1 MTETPTADPTADPT
15 MDAITTA
22 VTLGREGDMTR
33 AREDLLAIWADLGVT
48 GDPLHRC
55 VLAHYL
61 ADLYPDPAVA
71 LIWDVRALDAAD
83 TLTDQRAQEHDPSL
97 QVAGFYPSL
106 HLNIADHLR
115 RLGAFAAAAEHI
127 GKAEERAAALPPG
140 AYGDMIRGAIQGVG
154 EMITARDTAPRP
166 TSPTVGGTE

>member
-1 MTETPTADPTADPT
+1 MTATPAADPT

-22 VTLGREGDMTR
+22 VALGREGDATR
-33 AREDLLAIWADLGVT
+33 ARENLLAIWADVGVS

-55 VLAHYL
+55 VLAHHL
-61 ADLYPDPAVA
+61 ADLYSDAAVA

-83 TLTDQRAQEHDPSL
+83 SLTDQRAQEHDASL

-106 HLNIADHLR
+106 HLNIADNLR
-115 RLGAFAAAAEHI
+115 RLGAFAAADEQI
-127 GKAEERAAALPPG
+127 GRAEECAAALPRG

-154 EMITARDTAPRP
+154 EAITARDTAPRP
-166 TSPTVGGTE
+166 TAPTGDGTE